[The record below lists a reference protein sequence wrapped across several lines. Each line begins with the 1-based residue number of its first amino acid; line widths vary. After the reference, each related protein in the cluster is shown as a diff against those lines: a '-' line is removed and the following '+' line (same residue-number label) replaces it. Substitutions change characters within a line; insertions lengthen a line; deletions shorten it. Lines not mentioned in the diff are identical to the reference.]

1 MFSPPEGESAG
12 IAGIRTAAEE
22 LHSWPEL
29 TEDWAFA
36 ARFAYQ
42 VIEKHGTG
50 GGFFRRLYAR
60 YLEEASAFHP
70 VISSA
75 GLPGR
80 MVSIADGWTEIA
92 ALMKDISE
100 AQVAGRFS
108 GVSALLR
115 RQADDEERFWEKVLR
130 LFGDPSS

>member
-1 MFSPPEGESAG
+1 MAG
-12 IAGIRTAAEE
+12 MRMAAEE
-22 LHSWPEL
+22 LHSWPDL
-29 TEDWAFA
+29 TEHWVFA

-42 VIEKHGTG
+42 VIEKRGTG

-80 MVSIADGWTEIA
+80 LVSIADGWTEIA
-92 ALMKDISE
+92 GRMKEISE
-100 AQVAGRFS
+100 SQDAGRLS
-108 GVSALLR
+108 DVSQLLR
-115 RQADDEERFWEKVLR
+115 RQADAEELFWEKVLR
-130 LFGDPSS
+130 LFGGPSS